1 MKSVASWSAR
11 AAVVLLL
18 CLLTGAVVLE
28 GAQPQHT
35 HAGSQPGL
43 YNAECPLALASH
55 VRTDGWTPSPPA
67 VAALTIT
74 VTPGLSAL
82 PAKLPVRSLAARSS
96 RAPPLA

>member
-1 MKSVASWSAR
+1 MKSIGSWSAR
-11 AAVVLLL
+11 TAVGLLL

-28 GAQPQHT
+28 GAQPQHS

-67 VAALTIT
+67 VGALTIT
-74 VTPGLSAL
+74 VTLGLSA
-82 PAKLPVRSLAARSS
+82 PPEKLHVRSVAARSA